1 MLVPLFPKVAGI
13 KLESSWGHGKKGI
26 VRCLARLTRPLTNRQ
41 AERLANLLPLNETI
55 EDRVVGYCPLSD
67 VEEWRESLERSLILA
82 ARPAPRAE
90 RRERMRVGLLGTMR

>member
-1 MLVPLFPKVAGI
+1 MLVPLFPKVSGI

-26 VRCLARLTRPLTNRQ
+26 VRCLARLTRPLTNGQ
-41 AERLANLLPLNETI
+41 AERLASLLPLNEAI
-55 EDRVVGYCPLSD
+55 GDRVVGYSLLSE

-90 RRERMRVGLLGTMR
+90 RGEKIRVRLRGTMR